1 MIKLNLP
8 VLGRDPLQSIYS
20 FLNDF
25 PTPTRMSSKKMLY
38 LLLNNDK
45 NIEKKFKGSDRIF
58 GITIPVVET

>member
-25 PTPTRMSSKKMLY
+25 PTPTRMSSKKVLY
-38 LLLNNDK
+38 LLPNDK